1 MEKEV
6 ALTAVEIW
14 GWNGL
19 GARVA
24 IFSSSWSPQSW
35 GEVCLRWLCCQR
47 KPMDMV
53 MTNVSDLW
61 GFFILYFPCSLMCLM
76 KSSRGS
82 TDWSANGN
90 LISFGST
97 FSDSTSIY
105 FTVPGRLGLG
115 CCTIDMGEVS
125 ATNAKINPM
134 HSSQLPRTNIA
145 IGPELII
152 FIRKRIRE
160 SKLVMVLTVFYSA
173 R

>member
-105 FTVPGRLGLG
+105 FTVPETRRLLTKCRAKKKRSLNKCHPLG
-115 CCTIDMGEVS
+115 GE
-125 ATNAKINPM
+125 KI
-134 HSSQLPRTNIA
+134 
-145 IGPELII
+145 
-152 FIRKRIRE
+152 
-160 SKLVMVLTVFYSA
+160 VFQSWFHE
-173 R
+173 RWRNL